1 MPACIVWDFIARRT
15 GALNALILAAVLQIV
30 GILLP
35 VVVGGSL
42 GAIAGALLFGGTFV
56 GMVSLVLTMAGRYY
70 PTRPAKMMGKMTIS
84 YGVAQILGPAVTGW
98 LGETFGSYAGG
109 LWFAAAM
116 MGVGTVLL
124 VLLKIVDR
132 RDAQA
137 AAGVA

>member
-1 MPACIVWDFIARRT
+1 MYSVQTKRFSSVEVTGRR
-15 GALNALILAAVLQIV
+15 GE
-30 GILLP
+30 
-35 VVVGGSL
+35 GS
-42 GAIAGALLFGGTFV
+42 GQTKPE
-56 GMVSLVLTMAGRYY
+56 S
-70 PTRPAKMMGKMTIS
+70 
-84 YGVAQILGPAVTGW
+84 VTGW